1 MAKRSVSRRTK
12 RSVRKSRR
20 SSRRARRQRG
30 GATLE
35 LNCSLGA
42 DNKVTVASPPAGVT
56 VTPAPVNTLQ
66 LASTNP
72 ITDISFKGP
81 PGAVSSRFLGT
92 GTGIKINNGTTQLV
106 PAAFTSVRS
115 LTATQKALNPTGPL
129 AAGTSLNITNLNTA
143 NLGLSASNRNFTV
156 IITTNP

>member
-20 SSRRARRQRG
+20 SSRRVRRQRG

-35 LNCSLGA
+35 LNCSLGS
-42 DNKVTVASPPAGVT
+42 DNKVTVASPPAGIT
-56 VTPAPVNTLQ
+56 ITPASVNTLQ

-72 ITDISFKGP
+72 ITDITFRGP
-81 PGAVSSRFLGT
+81 PGAVSARYLGT

-106 PAAFTSVRS
+106 PAAFTTIRS
-115 LTATQKALNPTGPL
+115 MTASQRALNPTGAL
-129 AAGTSLNITNLNTA
+129 AAGTTLTITNLNTS

-156 IITTNP
+156 TITTNP